1 MAHSEIPIGERIVA
15 ARREVGMTQ
24 RELADA
30 SGLSQLTVRRV
41 EEGSEE
47 PSPLQLSA
55 LAFGCGLSQDALHGS
70 NAARQSAMIAGR
82 ADDEGAADL
91 ENYLLF
97 ALDLARKLDE
107 TGIPDHPKHAG

>member
-1 MAHSEIPIGERIVA
+1 
-15 ARREVGMTQ
+15 
-24 RELADA
+24 
-30 SGLSQLTVRRV
+30 
-41 EEGSEE
+41 
-47 PSPLQLSA
+47 
-55 LAFGCGLSQDALHGS
+55 
-70 NAARQSAMIAGR
+70 MIAGR